1 MKKVLLNSIAEVQA
15 GYHSRSQIISDSKG
29 THLLVQGKNILYS
42 TRYKIEPASLT
53 RFTPERKT
61 APYLIRNGDVLV
73 QAKGNIHYAFC
84 FEISI
89 ENVLAADTFYIVR
102 TDRKIIIP
110 NFLAWWI
117 NQAPARSYL
126 HQNSVGTGIPFISK
140 SVLERL
146 TLPVPS
152 LEIQIK
158 IVQVEQLWQHCRELQ
173 NDLDNKRNEL
183 VQAVCLSSINKEP
196 AHE

>member
-1 MKKVLLNSIAEVQA
+1 MKKILLNSIAEVQA
-15 GYHSRSQIISDSKG
+15 GYHSRSQIISAPTG
-29 THLLVQGKNILYS
+29 THLLVQGKNILYA
-42 TRYKIEPASLT
+42 TRYKIEFTSLT

-61 APYLIRNGDVLV
+61 GPYLLQNGDVLV

-84 FEISI
+84 FEIPV

-102 TDRKIIIP
+102 TDKKIV
-110 NFLAWWI
+110 NSSFLAWWI
-117 NQAPARSYL
+117 NQAPAQSYL
-126 HQNSVGTGIPFISK
+126 HQNSGGTGISFISK

-146 TLPVPS
+146 PLPVPRM
-152 LEIQIK
+152 EIQIK
-158 IVQVEQLWQHCRELQ
+158 IVQVEQLWQHSRELQ
-173 NDLDNKRNEL
+173 NNLDNKRNEL